1 MEYVNNVEI
10 IGRVGSIR
18 IREVS
23 GLKHATIS
31 VATEHVYKNNEGT
44 VYVETDW
51 HCVKAFNGENI
62 ADLDKIKVADMLYI
76 IGRLKTQ
83 CYIDSAGIERRNT
96 EIVASK
102 VMLV

>member
-1 MEYVNNVEI
+1 MEYINSVEI

-18 IREVS
+18 VREVS

-31 VATEHVYKNNEGT
+31 VATEHVFKNNEGA

-51 HCVKAFNGENI
+51 HCVKAFNGEKI
-62 ADLDKIKVADMLYI
+62 EDIDKIKVSDMLYI
-76 IGRLKTQ
+76 IGRLRTQ

-102 VMLV
+102 IMFV